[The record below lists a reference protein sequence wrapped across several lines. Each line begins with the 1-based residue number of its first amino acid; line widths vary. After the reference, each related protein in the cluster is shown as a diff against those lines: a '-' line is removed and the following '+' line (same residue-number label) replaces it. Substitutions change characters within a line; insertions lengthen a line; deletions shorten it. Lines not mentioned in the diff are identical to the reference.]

1 PGGVERG
8 VDLADGHVPDVPAV
22 GAEDVLVRLVA
33 GPEGT
38 DLPAGGDV
46 QHVHRVGRGGGDRD
60 PGAVG
65 RDGHVVGAVTRH
77 REAPVD
83 PAGGEVQG
91 DDVGEAGP
99 GDHHRAAVR
108 GGVHVVDQL
117 VVSLADAVADGHE
130 VDPADRVGVDLC
142 HPLLAVG
149 DDVDPADLREVAA
162 GRDDVGGAVPVVA
175 DEQHLPRGGRA
186 AGAALGGGGGGRGHC
201 GGEGGGDGAQVPQVP
216 GSADRHDG
224 SLRDGDGDGCGAW
237 RHSGWRRGHAK
248 EEAGDL
254 NSSAFRINLLK
265 SRDGGPSP
273 QDRVHDKLGDRR

>member
-1 PGGVERG
+1 
-8 VDLADGHVPDVPAV
+8 
-22 GAEDVLVRLVA
+22 
-33 GPEGT
+33 
-38 DLPAGGDV
+38 
-46 QHVHRVGRGGGDRD
+46 VHRVGGGGGDRD

-65 RDGHVVGAVTRH
+65 GDGHVVGAVTRH

-162 GRDDVGGAVPVVA
+162 GRDDVGGELGRASCRDWSSDVCSSVLGPGDHHRAAVRGGVHVVDQLVVSLADAVA
-175 DEQHLPRGGRA
+175 DGHEVDPADRVGVDLCHPLLAVGDDVDPADLREVA
-186 AGAALGGGGGGRGHC
+186 AGRDDVGG
-201 GGEGGGDGAQVPQVP
+201 
-216 GSADRHDG
+216 
-224 SLRDGDGDGCGAW
+224 
-237 RHSGWRRGHAK
+237 
-248 EEAGDL
+248 
-254 NSSAFRINLLK
+254 
-265 SRDGGPSP
+265 
-273 QDRVHDKLGDRR
+273 